1 MIAPKKPFDSY
12 KWRWLSVQP
21 TEGLLKAP
29 VFLGVLRA
37 LQQFEGQPFS
47 SEDLRDELQIVQDET
62 KTTVTLARPELERN
76 LFRNSG
82 QYWKGT
88 GLLEPV
94 TGKIQ
99 LTSLGHN
106 VANGAIT
113 HDEFAALMIRN
124 TVLPN
129 PITYKEDEINQWR
142 KADLRIKPFEL
153 LLSIM
158 NILGKAYAPNQA
170 SLSPNELIGI
180 VIPLAGAKTPI
191 EFIADAVIQ
200 VRIGKLDVSAWPNC
214 APAAND
220 RRLAREFLLF
230 LENFE
235 ICRTDYSVDSYQ
247 QRFILDELLQDIVE
261 VEADDS
267 FLENEANIEKEI
279 EASKQSIFPVM
290 IERRRVATTVLA
302 RSGQTKFRKD
312 VLDAAGGE
320 CLLTGEMTPD
330 VLEAAHI
337 IPISHGGDDDVG
349 NGFCLRMDVHRLFD
363 AGKLRIKADG
373 NVSLGDQIKK
383 AVSYSG
389 LPTNIAFPAPVMLA
403 NIDWRSKYL

>member
-1 MIAPKKPFDSY
+1 MISPVKPFDSY

-37 LQQFEGQPFS
+37 LQLFEGEPFS
-47 SEDLRDELQIVQDET
+47 SEDLRDELQVVQDET
-62 KTTVTLARPELERN
+62 KTTVTLARPELDRN

-88 GLLEPV
+88 GLLEPI

-99 LTSLGHN
+99 LTNLGHKI
-106 VANGAIT
+106 ANGTIT

-129 PITYKEDEINQWR
+129 PITYQQDEIQKW
-142 KADLRIKPFEL
+142 KDAGLRIKPFEL
-153 LLSIM
+153 ILSLM
-158 NILGKAYAPNQA
+158 TILGKKYGPREA
-170 SLSPNELIGI
+170 SLSPNELIAI
-180 VIPLAGAKTPI
+180 VVPLVGAKAPL
-191 EFIADAVIQ
+191 ELIADSVIQ
-200 VRIGKLDVSAWPNC
+200 VRIGKLDVSRWPNC

-230 LENFE
+230 LGNFE
-235 ICRTDYSVDSYQ
+235 ICRTDDAASYQ
-247 QRFILDELLQDIVE
+247 QQFVLDELLQDIVE

-267 FLENEANIEKEI
+267 FLEDKTKIENEV
-279 EASKQSIFPVM
+279 EASRKSVFPVM
-290 IERRRVATTVLA
+290 IERRRVATNVLS
-302 RSGQTKFRKD
+302 RSGQAKFRKD
-312 VLDAAGGE
+312 VIGAAAGE
-320 CLLTGEMTPD
+320 CLLTGERTPD

-337 IPISHGGDDDVG
+337 IPVGHGGRDDVG
-349 NGFCLRMDVHRLFD
+349 NGFCLRMDIHRLFD
-363 AGKLRIKADG
+363 AGKLRIKVDG
-373 NVSLGDQIKK
+373 NVVLGDQIKS

-389 LPTNIAFPAPVMLA
+389 LPAKIVFPAPVILA